1 MVISTHIPR
10 IFRPVSACLAALLLL
25 ALSLPTAFAVSLGDI
40 QGTWVPDVE
49 KNWEYNE
56 EEVPADFDLRLRVT
70 QDRMEWLDESEKSIA
85 VRPFTVRAA
94 SSESIT
100 LAFAAET
107 TVLCPTTGETFLV
120 RLELRGAEKMELTL
134 LLESGMAGFTL
145 FYTRAP
151 AAAK

>member
-1 MVISTHIPR
+1 M
-10 IFRPVSACLAALLLL
+10 FRPVSACLAALLFLVF
-25 ALSLPTAFAVSLGDI
+25 SLPTAFALSLEDTR
-40 QGTWVPDVE
+40 GTWIPDVE

-70 QDRMEWLDESEKSIA
+70 QNQMEWLDESGESVA

-107 TVLCPTTGETFLV
+107 TVLCSTTGETFLV
-120 RLELRGAEKMELTL
+120 RLELRGAEKMEITL
-134 LLESGMAGFTL
+134 LLENGMAGFTL
-145 FYTRAP
+145 FYTRAS
-151 AAAK
+151 ATAE

>member
-1 MVISTHIPR
+1 MITSTHILR
-10 IFRPVSACLAALLLL
+10 IFRPVSACLAALLFL
-25 ALSLPTAFAVSLGDI
+25 ALSLSTAFAVSLGDI
-40 QGTWVPDVE
+40 QGAWIPDVK

-70 QDRMEWLDESEKSIA
+70 QDRMEWLDESGKRIA

-94 SSESIT
+94 SSKSIT

-120 RLELRGAEKMELTL
+120 RLELRGVEKMELTL
-134 LLESGMAGFTL
+134 LLENGMAGFTL
-145 FYTRAP
+145 FYTRAS
-151 AAAK
+151 AATE